1 VKKFVLAITVLAMC
15 SASFAQVPGFPLIG
29 AASPILA
36 QTTAAPQTTNCA
48 FTFQTGANNAFLQYC
63 VTPNG
68 NVTQIETPFGHQ
80 QMGPGGEGYGICNE
94 SPAQDYN
101 DYAVSDTGNWGTA
114 TVLSKTTA
122 AIKIARTTS
131 DGHWTLTQTITKVP
145 KTSSITIVMGLTN
158 NQAVDK
164 VAYLLRYADVNAD
177 GVSDNV
183 LGATLNGTFAWS
195 INDNNI
201 GNPPFYGLQ
210 LQNVGTPP
218 FGFWRAYA
226 KVINSGPNACAFAA
240 NDSGGIQIGE
250 GSLVLA
256 YTGTVP
262 AGQTKT
268 VTLTYRGL

>member
-1 VKKFVLAITVLAMC
+1 MKNFVLAITVLAMC

-29 AASPILA
+29 AALPILA
-36 QTTAAPQTTNCA
+36 QTTTAPQTTNCA
-48 FTFQTGANNAFLQYC
+48 FTFKTGANNAFLQYC

-68 NVTQIETPFGHQ
+68 NITQIETPFGHQ

-94 SPAQDYN
+94 SPAQNYN

-114 TVLSKTTA
+114 TVLSKTAA

-131 DGHWTLTQTITKVP
+131 DGHWTLTQTITKVT
-145 KTSSITIVMGLTN
+145 KTSSITIVMALTN

-164 VAYLLRYADVNAD
+164 VAYLLRYADANAD
-177 GVSDNV
+177 GVSDNL
-183 LGATLNGTFAWS
+183 LGATVNGAFAWS
-195 INDNNI
+195 LNTADQ
-201 GNPPFYGLQ
+201 GTPLYGVQ

-218 FGFWRAYA
+218 FGFWQAYA

-240 NDSGGIQIGE
+240 NDSGGVQEGE

-256 YTGTVP
+256 YAGLVP